1 MLAELLLERRR
12 PGHELE
18 AEAVVDHRE
27 ATGREGETLAIHAC
41 DMLACGR
48 LQIRQARVG
57 REPRRG
63 GIQPAT
69 AQGTQ
74 EIALKDDALRSEEH
88 TSELQSLMRIAY
100 AVFCLKKK
108 IIKKHSVYRTQPNT

>member
-69 AQGTQ
+69 AQATQ
-74 EIALKDDALRSEEH
+74 EIARQDDAPARKSVREG
-88 TSELQSLMRIAY
+88 TS
-100 AVFCLKKK
+100 VTV
-108 IIKKHSVYRTQPNT
+108 SVKLGGRW